1 MVGLVKP
8 HTAHSILVKIS
19 MASTGRQYQYHPL
32 KTGDSETLT
41 GDSSGPVVAKVT
53 TDVGDGSHMVSRVLC
68 RKL

>member
-1 MVGLVKP
+1 
-8 HTAHSILVKIS
+8 

-53 TDVGDGSHMVSRVLC
+53 ADVGDGSHMVSRVLC
-68 RKL
+68 RKS